1 MRNISANIPSADM
14 YDSRDELISQV
25 TGKVSEDIKELGLI
39 LVSYSIRE
47 IDDSPISEREFTLKV

>member
-1 MRNISANIPSADM
+1 M